1 MTFAYHSTITIL
13 LYYVTKAFDAVDD
26 LLLSQKSNNRF
37 CFSNSSA
44 NLIYSYLT
52 DRSQLVNVFG
62 TFPQRKRVPCALSQ
76 GAIIGPLFKF
86 QGCVDDSLA
95 M

>member
-1 MTFAYHSTITIL
+1 MLSKYFEIKKKKKKKMTFAYHSTITIL

-62 TFPQRKRVPCALSQ
+62 KLFQR
-76 GAIIGPLFKF
+76 II
-86 QGCVDDSLA
+86 
-95 M
+95 